1 METAQLHRSANFAI
15 PSPPVPREPYL
26 SNLRRGF
33 GRVHTLIKTLN
44 LLCPHTIGLRC
55 TVHTVTAKM
64 EVEAEVSVLEEGMR
78 RGTRDSVLRNDGEK
92 LQSRHRVEAVN
103 SDIALDSFF

>member
-1 METAQLHRSANFAI
+1 
-15 PSPPVPREPYL
+15 
-26 SNLRRGF
+26 
-33 GRVHTLIKTLN
+33 
-44 LLCPHTIGLRC
+44 
-55 TVHTVTAKM
+55 VHTVTAKM